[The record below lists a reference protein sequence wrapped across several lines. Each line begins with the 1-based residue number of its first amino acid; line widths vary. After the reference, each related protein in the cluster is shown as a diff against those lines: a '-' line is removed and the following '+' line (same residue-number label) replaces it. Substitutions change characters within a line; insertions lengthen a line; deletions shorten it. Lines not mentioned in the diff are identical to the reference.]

1 MKYAQSPLWPNKSG
15 RSPHG
20 ERGLKLSCPRRPQCL
35 GLSRSPHGERGLK
48 SQCGHGRITPSTSLP
63 SRGAW
68 IEIAMLLGCEL
79 RTKGSLPSRGAWIE
93 MRCPCLRRHGC
104 RLSLPSRGAWIENGS
119 CINASDHNV
128 RPLHIAETTVAIP
141 QVISPVGSIIYDE
154 SSLIHGIGLSLLKIE
169 RRISPLDFYYNFIY
183 NVLNS

>member
-1 MKYAQSPLWPNKSG
+1 MKTIT
-15 RSPHG
+15 
-20 ERGLKLSCPRRPQCL
+20 LSSELEALPR
-35 GLSRSPHGERGLK
+35 RSPHGERGLK
-48 SQCGHGRITPSTSLP
+48 SAYMDQVVDGVASLP

-68 IEIAMLLGCEL
+68 IEIPIPTTMLS
-79 RTKGSLPSRGAWIE
+79 RSPSLPSRGAWIE
-93 MRCPCLRRHGC
+93 ISAAAPGWRR
-104 RLSLPSRGAWIENGS
+104 LPSLPSRGAWIENGS